1 MALPVDAPGAV
12 PLAPPDLGADRGRVR
27 EAPDDAAD
35 VAEQFEGMLVQ
46 QLWQI
51 MRRTVKS
58 GGMLGGEGAGNDLY
72 MSMVDDAMG
81 RQLTEGGGIGLRS
94 VLMRAMGAEA
104 EPGPAGV
111 DGAAIRALDFAPVHR
126 PAPGPRTGAVLD
138 GATGRLQ
145 DVAREM
151 LSPESAPRWGRDGRL
166 TEQELSSQFSA
177 EVPGGVAR
185 FNVRD
190 SAGYQGYYKCN
201 LFALE
206 MARRA
211 GFQVPLMARTRGYSY
226 PHPDRVAA
234 DAADGGLRAGWGRV
248 ATGETVEQLNAA
260 IDSGDRAFMLTGSGH
275 GDHAGHMG
283 VVERV
288 HEVHYDD
295 EGEIERVVFDGWEA
309 RSNGAEHLTRRT
321 WNRYG
326 NRGEGPA
333 RNGLDRIE
341 LIELLPPESA
351 EAQEIPLSRRAGPS
365 VRDAGR

>member
-1 MALPVDAPGAV
+1 MALPIDVAGAMA
-12 PLAPPDLGADRGRVR
+12 LAPADVGADRGRVH
-27 EAPDDAAD
+27 EAGDGAAE

-81 RQLTEGGGIGLRS
+81 RQLSEGGGIGIRS
-94 VLMRAMGAEA
+94 VLMQALGAESEA
-104 EPGPAGV
+104 APREV
-111 DGAAIRALDFAPVHR
+111 DSAAVRAFEFAPVHR
-126 PAPGPRTGAVLD
+126 PPPGPRTGAVLE

-145 DVAREM
+145 EVAREM
-151 LSPESAPRWGRDGRL
+151 LTDESAPRWGRDGRL
-166 TEQELSSQFSA
+166 TETELSSQFSA

-226 PHPDRVAA
+226 PHPDRVAT

-248 ATGETVEQLNAA
+248 ATGETAERLNAA

-275 GDHAGHMG
+275 GDRAGHMG
-283 VVERV
+283 VVEQV
-288 HEVHYDD
+288 HEVHYD
-295 EGEIERVVFDGWEA
+295 EQGEIERVVFDGWEA
-309 RSNGAEHLTRRT
+309 RSHGAEHLSRRT

-326 NRGEGPA
+326 NASGGPA

-351 EAQEIPLSRRAGPS
+351 ESQEIPLSRRAGPS
-365 VRDAGR
+365 IRDAGR